1 MRHPIYALRA
11 LPAVACALLAAC
23 APIERHFVR
32 DDAVQRFSTTVSC
45 PVDRLVVKQLAL
57 DPASL
62 FDRPPPPPDVAA
74 DPGRRRVWDDETARA
89 YAGWPGLSAIDVA
102 GCGARTTYACW
113 FEAETDSTLSPYCID
128 ADRLAEAH
136 WTHGLQLRPD
146 ALASIRQRLDAMR

>member
-1 MRHPIYALRA
+1 MRYARSALRF
-11 LPAVACALLAAC
+11 LPAFACALVTAC

-32 DDAVQRFSTTVSC
+32 DDAINRFSTAVSC
-45 PVDRLVVKQLAL
+45 PVDRLIVKELAL

-89 YAGWPGLSAIDVA
+89 YDGWPGLSAIDVA

-113 FEAETDSTLSPYCID
+113 FEANADATLSPFCIE
-128 ADRLAEAH
+128 ADRLADSH
-136 WTHGLQLRPD
+136 WTHGLELKPG
-146 ALASIRQRLDAMR
+146 AAASIRQRLDAER